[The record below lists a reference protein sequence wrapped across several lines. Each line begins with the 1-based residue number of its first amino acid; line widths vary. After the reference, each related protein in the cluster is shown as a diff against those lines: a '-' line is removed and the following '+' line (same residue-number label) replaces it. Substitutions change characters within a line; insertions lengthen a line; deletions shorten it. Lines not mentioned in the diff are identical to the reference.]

1 MTEYSLKTQKDLPLT
16 ARSQISKSSL
26 CKVRPLLLL
35 PGSEDPGRSKRGL
48 SWVLQLRK
56 SLKAS
61 KLFLILYV
69 KHWLH
74 FQCTQR
80 EPYNHESSSA
90 QRRSFLHFRLF
101 SSCAL
106 CDIMLTGGRSNN
118 KGLPRVG
125 LMRAENGLPLGSPNT

>member
-61 KLFLILYV
+61 KLFLILYL

-74 FQCTQR
+74 FHSIVRGNLITMKV
-80 EPYNHESSSA
+80 P
-90 QRRSFLHFRLF
+90 
-101 SSCAL
+101 
-106 CDIMLTGGRSNN
+106 
-118 KGLPRVG
+118 LPREGTFYILDCSVAV
-125 LMRAENGLPLGSPNT
+125 LYAI